1 LGYTHY
7 LYILS
12 NELNAETFAKAIG
25 DFKTLLPKM
34 EHLGIKLADGDGEG
48 EPTLNNDMIR
58 FNGAKNCGHEKHKL
72 GLLWPSNNAK
82 GIAISAKEKGEVIED
97 AWVAGLVVN
106 KRICDGDCSYETF
119 SVYRKANEG
128 IEVEKN
134 NIHFTFCKTNYKPYD
149 FAACVACIILKHY
162 FPNKIKVKSDGN
174 IEQWKDAI
182 DFVQYFL
189 GYGSGFELDEDYNP
203 DW

>member
-1 LGYTHY
+1 MGYTHY

-12 NELNAETFAKAIG
+12 NELDVEAFAKAVG

-58 FNGAKNCGHEKHKL
+58 FNGARNCGHEKHRL
-72 GLLWPSNNAK
+72 GLLWPSNSAK
-82 GIAISAKEKGEVIED
+82 GIAISAKEKGEVIKD
-97 AWVAGLVVN
+97 VWVAGLIVN

-119 SVYRKANEG
+119 SVTRIPTEG
-128 IEVEKN
+128 REVKKN
-134 NIHFTFCKTNYKPYD
+134 NIRFTFCKTNYKPYD
-149 FAACVACIILKHY
+149 FAVTVVCIILKHY

-189 GYGSGFELDEDYNP
+189 GYGANFELDEDYNP
-203 DW
+203 DF